1 MISYYHLQRRE
12 SQINS
17 CKSCGKPI
25 PDGLDHCRSCAEK
38 HLNPKPTIE
47 TQTSV
52 NQKEGEK
59 IVFAD
64 ELLDGAFQK
73 GIHWRK
79 NKLEVICKARKA
91 SASDEQILRQLRIGG
106 ITIQKARELM
116 RDSEEL
122 LGR

>member
-1 MISYYHLQRRE
+1 MG
-12 SQINS
+12 N
-17 CKSCGKPI
+17 CKACGKQI
-25 PDGLDHCRSCAEK
+25 PDGLDSCRICAEK
-38 HLNPKPTIE
+38 HLNPKPEIE
-47 TQTSV
+47 TQTLA

-59 IVFAD
+59 IVFAE
-64 ELLDGAFQK
+64 ELLDGAFQR

-79 NKLEVICKARKA
+79 NKLEVIFKTRKA
-91 SASDEQILRQLRIGG
+91 GVSDEQILRQLRIGG